1 MTDYLN
7 LPLNFSENIDDVKLM
22 FSGVLAVDE
31 DSRFGIMTLLTQVG
45 HHDFLINQV
54 AASELLK
61 QLEEYI
67 RGESTRLIDIEE

>member
-1 MTDYLN
+1 MTDYSN
-7 LPLNFSENIDDVKLM
+7 LPLNFSENIDDVKLL

-31 DSRFGIMTLLTQVG
+31 DSRFGIMTLLTPVG
-45 HHDFLINQV
+45 HYDFLINQAV
-54 AASELLK
+54 ANELLK